1 MTHLISS
8 PGSQVFLALC
18 LAGWFLL
25 VNSMTVAAFRI
36 DRRRAKAGEWRV
48 PKRTLLMLVTLGG
61 WPGAKLT
68 QLMSRHKLHRRPF
81 RMMMDLSIVPLAILA
96 VYLVAIHPAQEAMA
110 VAYAAPQP
118 EPASTTPTPAG
129 PEVFN
134 LTQVSA
140 TAGSVVVAA
149 PDLPKQIVASST
161 EAALH

>member
-1 MTHLISS
+1 MTNFILP
-8 PGSQVFLALC
+8 PGSPAVLALC

-81 RMMMDLSIVPLAILA
+81 RLMMDLSIVPLAVLA
-96 VYLVAIHPAQEAMA
+96 VYLVALHPGQDVTA
-110 VAYAAPQP
+110 VTYAAPQP
-118 EPASTTPTPAG
+118 ERTSTTAT
-129 PEVFN
+129 PEVLN
-134 LTQVSA
+134 LTKISA
-140 TAGSVVVAA
+140 TSGSNMPDSAG
-149 PDLPKQIVASST
+149 LPNKIGSSAS
-161 EAALH
+161 EAVLH